1 MKKEKF
7 DELVLFGICAL
18 REMDIQRGLI
28 GENYEPLNGH
38 LSAEEN
44 EKCWRCLAR
53 PFVRNILFSYFMAEK
68 TITNDI
74 LLRCWLKFLQ
84 DVNDVVKCGD
94 RDGTIEDIINNSGI
108 PETTWVRFLD

>member
-28 GENYEPLNGH
+28 GENYEPFNGH

-44 EKCWRCLAR
+44 EKCWKCLAR

-68 TITNDI
+68 TITCDT
-74 LLRCWLKFLQ
+74 LLNCWLEFLQ

-94 RDGTIEDIINNSGI
+94 RDEHIERIINNSGI